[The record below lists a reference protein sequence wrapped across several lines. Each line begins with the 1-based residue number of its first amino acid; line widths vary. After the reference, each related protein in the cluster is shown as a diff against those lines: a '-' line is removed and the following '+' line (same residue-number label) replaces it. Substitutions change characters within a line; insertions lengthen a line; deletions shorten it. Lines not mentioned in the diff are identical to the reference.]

1 MPNEGSQQAHAMS
14 MLLSRIKINRHMLGV
29 VGKVLP
35 HFSSLPENSGPD
47 LNFSFLVHN
56 GDE

>member
-1 MPNEGSQQAHAMS
+1 
-14 MLLSRIKINRHMLGV
+14 MLGI

-35 HFSSLPENSGPD
+35 HFSSLPENSGLD

>member
-1 MPNEGSQQAHAMS
+1 MS
-14 MLLSRIKINRHMLGV
+14 MLLSRKKRNRQMLGV
-29 VGKVLP
+29 IGKVYP
-35 HFSSLPENSGPD
+35 QFSGFPENSGPD